1 MKNILV
7 TGGAGYIGSH
17 IIELLI
23 KKNLKVFII
32 DNLSTGYKKLINKK
46 AKFFKADINQYQL
59 VRKIIKNKN
68 IDSIIH
74 LAAKLNIAEGEK
86 NPKIYYKNNI
96 SGTLNL
102 LKACKDT
109 NVKNFVFSSTCAV
122 YSDKYLYVKENSI
135 TILILFVLTLMT
147 YEFSSQDISYSIAIK
162 IFWIDTIC
170 CIMFLFNFFF
180 ELKLSKSKKWYWK
193 THWVDFITSI
203 PIPDAKILRF
213 GRLVRLLRLMRV
225 LKFLRVIL
233 LLFRGMESFKE
244 LFDIKIMRKTL
255 SYSFM
260 LMFIASL
267 TIIYFENK
275 PEEINNFTEALWWSF
290 TTLVTGGFADIY
302 NPITAGGMII
312 TIILVIAG
320 MALIGVFIAALSN
333 VIDTKSD
340 SQNDSI
346 KNYIDE
352 KFDELNKKLE
362 K

>member
-1 MKNILV
+1 
-7 TGGAGYIGSH
+7 
-17 IIELLI
+17 
-23 KKNLKVFII
+23 
-32 DNLSTGYKKLINKK
+32 
-46 AKFFKADINQYQL
+46 
-59 VRKIIKNKN
+59 
-68 IDSIIH
+68 
-74 LAAKLNIAEGEK
+74 
-86 NPKIYYKNNI
+86 
-96 SGTLNL
+96 
-102 LKACKDT
+102 
-109 NVKNFVFSSTCAV
+109 
-122 YSDKYLYVKENSI
+122 
-135 TILILFVLTLMT
+135 
-147 YEFSSQDISYSIAIK
+147 
-162 IFWIDTIC
+162 
-170 CIMFLFNFFF
+170 
-180 ELKLSKSKKWYWK
+180 
-193 THWVDFITSI
+193 
-203 PIPDAKILRF
+203 
-213 GRLVRLLRLMRV
+213 
-225 LKFLRVIL
+225 
-233 LLFRGMESFKE
+233 MESFKE

-320 MALIGVFIAALSN
+320 MALVGVFIAALSN